1 MSGFPDFITARSKV
15 WITTFVPLDWTG
27 DRKVWQSSK
36 VKSLDYIINVTAIPI
51 VRSSFIEMYYMY
63 MHVLV
68 LSLDF
73 LVILIY

>member
-36 VKSLDYIINVTAIPI
+36 VKSLDYIIDVTDTYSKII
-51 VRSSFIEMYYMY
+51 IIEMYCMY
-63 MHVLV
+63 LRVLV
-68 LSLDF
+68 VSLEF
-73 LVILIY
+73 VVILIY